1 MKDDIQKVWLLI
13 AYVIVWALLIGL
25 SSLLF
30 SGCSVDKKA
39 QKKVSWLLAHD
50 KMDDACSRLYPN
62 MDSISKG
69 DSVVVFDTLYKEGP
83 EVILNDTVYQ
93 VGDTVVKVITKQ
105 CPPERTIYKITYI
118 HDTLYRSNTA
128 DLERLKG
135 ELLAK
140 DGQIKAK
147 DDIIIKQQQ
156 KIDKED
162 KWKVWFIIL
171 ASLNVL
177 AFVVRF
183 FVIKRPI

>member
-25 SSLLF
+25 SSLLL

-39 QKKVSWLLAHD
+39 QRKASWLIAHD
-50 KMDDACSRLYPN
+50 ELGKYCNLLYPPKP
-62 MDSISKG
+62 DSIVVK
-69 DSVVVFDTLYKEGP
+69 DSVWRDTIPGQDVY
-83 EVILNDTVYQ
+83 VHDTIPCKDSIIYR
-93 VGDTVVKVITKQ
+93 DLK
-105 CPPERTIYKITYI
+105 CPPCNPVIQHER
-118 HDTLYRSNTA
+118 HDSIVYRDKNPN
-128 DLERLKG
+128 ERAAYEAQLRG
-135 ELLAK
+135 K
-140 DGQIKAK
+140 DSQIKAK

-162 KWKVWFIIL
+162 KWKVWFTIL